1 MTPSNRNRMLTKEE
15 VEEIRGGF
23 GPSRDEIVSV
33 KLPFD
38 EFSRLCATALALY
51 AVAEAA
57 ENSCCEDPCYGNC
70 RVSIDEALDAL
81 REGKR

>member
-15 VEEIRGGF
+15 LETLWEQINSEPKGVVPSGLPRLVE
-23 GPSRDEIVSV
+23 
-33 KLPFD
+33 
-38 EFSRLCATALALY
+38 TALALY
-51 AVAEAA
+51 AVKDAA